1 MKYNIELELKLV
13 TEQIIEEI
21 QDYLEEH
28 DVDFKVVCNE
38 VKSNE
43 TEEEYYTDITIDEK
57 RLNDD

>member
-28 DVDFKVVCNE
+28 DIDFKAVCNE

-43 TEEEYYTDITIDEK
+43 TEEEYYTDIIIDEK

>member
-21 QDYLEEH
+21 QDYLEGH
-28 DVDFKVVCNE
+28 NIDFKIMCNE
-38 VKSNE
+38 VNE
-43 TEEEYYTDITIDEK
+43 KETKEEYYADIIIDEK

>member
-28 DVDFKVVCNE
+28 DIDFKVVCNE

-43 TEEEYYTDITIDEK
+43 TEEEYYADIIIDEK

>member
-13 TEQIIEEI
+13 TEEIIEEI

-28 DVDFKVVCNE
+28 DIDFKIICNE

-43 TEEEYYTDITIDEK
+43 TEEEYYADVIIDEK

>member
-13 TEQIIEEI
+13 TEEIIEEI

-28 DVDFKVVCNE
+28 DIDFKVVCNE

-43 TEEEYYTDITIDEK
+43 TEEEYYTDIIIDEK

>member
-28 DVDFKVVCNE
+28 DIDFKVVCNE
-38 VKSNE
+38 AKEEE
-43 TEEEYYTDITIDEK
+43 TEEDYYADIIIDEK

>member
-13 TEQIIEEI
+13 TEEIIEEI
-21 QDYLEEH
+21 QDYLEEN
-28 DVDFKVVCNE
+28 DIDFKVVCNE

-43 TEEEYYTDITIDEK
+43 TKEEYYADIIIDEK

>member
-21 QDYLEEH
+21 QDYLENH
-28 DVDFKVVCNE
+28 DIDFKIICNE
-38 VKSNE
+38 VSEEE
-43 TEEEYYTDITIDEK
+43 TKEEYYADIIIDEK

>member
-28 DVDFKVVCNE
+28 DIDFKVVCNE
-38 VKSNE
+38 VNEKE
-43 TEEEYYTDITIDEK
+43 TEEDYYTDIIIDEK

>member
-13 TEQIIEEI
+13 TEEIIEEI
-21 QDYLEEH
+21 QDYLE
-28 DVDFKVVCNE
+28 DKDIDFKVVCNE

-43 TEEEYYTDITIDEK
+43 TEEEYYTDIIIDEK

>member
-21 QDYLEEH
+21 QDYLE
-28 DVDFKVVCNE
+28 DKDIDFKVVCNE

-43 TEEEYYTDITIDEK
+43 TEEEYYTDIAIDEK

>member
-13 TEQIIEEI
+13 TEEIIEEI

-28 DVDFKVVCNE
+28 DIDFKVVCNE

-43 TEEEYYTDITIDEK
+43 TEEEYYADIIIDEK

>member
-13 TEQIIEEI
+13 TEEIIEEI

-43 TEEEYYTDITIDEK
+43 TEEEYYTDIIIDEK

>member
-28 DVDFKVVCNE
+28 DIDFKVVCNE
-38 VKSNE
+38 VNE
-43 TEEEYYTDITIDEK
+43 KETKEEYYADIIIDEK

>member
-21 QDYLEEH
+21 QDYLE
-28 DVDFKVVCNE
+28 DKDIDFKVVCNE

-43 TEEEYYTDITIDEK
+43 TEEEYYTDIIIDEK

>member
-1 MKYNIELELKLV
+1 MKYNVELELKLV

-28 DVDFKVVCNE
+28 DIDFKIMCNVVNE
-38 VKSNE
+38 KE
-43 TEEEYYTDITIDEK
+43 TKEEYYADIIIDEK